1 MYLLSKRD
9 EFVTRDIFTRQ
20 IEYSRVR
27 EKKLPARNFEKNFP
41 KAVKII
47 DTAELLTILKKRRKK
62 NVLPLL
68 ESLSRESIRNYRIVY
83 RIRPREFIHA
93 QDLFIPFRKE
103 VNVTTV
109 LLFPPRLM
117 KLERKN
123 GDAVSRRFHVGFQL
137 DIYIYI
143 SKET

>member
-1 MYLLSKRD
+1 MK
-9 EFVTRDIFTRQ
+9 
-20 IEYSRVR
+20 
-27 EKKLPARNFEKNFP
+27 
-41 KAVKII
+41 
-47 DTAELLTILKKRRKK
+47 KK

-143 SKET
+143 YRKKRRTPRGRQQNRGEDRRSGGASEAKG